1 MVFFQDRGRIDN
13 DLLLGLLVWTT
24 PYRIKN
30 QIKEILILEKRFVM
44 KKIVI
49 VVLVISFVTLT
60 YTYMQYVP
68 IPIKNLPVS
77 VNMIVLPSPPH
88 YKTISDTENIKLI
101 FKMINDSDLKPMINN
116 EKGWQVR
123 LEYKGGSVAI
133 IENKIQINGKWFK
146 SNNNISSM
154 FKDFY
159 LNLDY
164 KEELWK

>member
-1 MVFFQDRGRIDN
+1 
-13 DLLLGLLVWTT
+13 
-24 PYRIKN
+24 
-30 QIKEILILEKRFVM
+30 M

-49 VVLVISFVTLT
+49 VVLIISFVTLT
-60 YTYMQYVP
+60 YTYMQHVP
-68 IPIKNLPVS
+68 IPTKNLPVS

-88 YKTISDTENIKLI
+88 YKTIIDVENIELI
-101 FKMINDSDLKPMINN
+101 FKLINDSDLKPIINY

-133 IENKIQINGKWFK
+133 IENKIEINGKWFK
-146 SNNNISSM
+146 SNNNISAI

-164 KEELWK
+164 KEELWQ